1 MAIEL
6 RYESE
11 ASPSAS
17 EYGASLFSI
26 DSIGKR
32 PAYSG
37 FTTPGSTRD
46 VNQQADIT
54 SNLAAKNLALLSFGS
69 YFDAN
74 LFGLNHRCH
83 HDILP
88 DKFHTCSHPYHSSYN
103 EGNLPLLLFRL
114 EAPKESHSEP
124 IGYLVENG
132 KVVLDYQG
140 NPVRNFPFLPRYI
153 SVKPSGWL
161 VEFWMRS
168 DTRLTYRDI
177 KARMTAK
184 NEELPSDN
192 VLNMRR
198 ERDARKPL
206 GLSCWTARRG
216 GITKAELERVER
228 LSSENVKYNT
238 SLKVRFDLQPAALES
253 RSFDPN
259 AMPQYYPLDIFLDH
273 PNELHNAGHR
283 LEDSI
288 ELLFRLQVLASD
300 LGLNDWKDLPENE
313 LPQWWP
319 KAKGKANADLTSVN
333 QSQLSSASGS
343 VLSTPRSVSKR
354 RMSWKTPPK
363 SRLSV
368 AFTAETPECPTQ
380 SASPFMNAISPSAD
394 FFTGDTVGATG
405 YTDQFDTI
413 AHRTDI
419 NNALAAN
426 YSELGMHQ
434 PLQGLGVHQLWTSPI
449 SGLNGQNVEIATA
462 YNESTVVS
470 RQANF
475 FPAPFQGCLDDYH
488 LFDGPY
494 ISGYSTPYNQAASTE
509 HLDNI
514 AMQIDQRCRASNYPQ
529 GINKFSP
536 SPSQFRAPSSLS
548 IRRNHAHKVNTS
560 TGEIMTRNNPF
571 PWRRHQ
577 RNMSSQRSF
586 ENFLRDNLPY

>member
-54 SNLAAKNLALLSFGS
+54 SNLAAKNLALL
-69 YFDAN
+69 Y
-74 LFGLNHRCH
+74 
-83 HDILP
+83 DILP

-114 EAPKESHSEP
+114 EAPKESQSEP

-177 KARMTAK
+177 KARMTAE

-259 AMPQYYPLDIFLDH
+259 AMPQYYPLDIFL
-273 PNELHNAGHR
+273 G
-283 LEDSI
+283 
-288 ELLFRLQVLASD
+288 
-300 LGLNDWKDLPENE
+300 
-313 LPQWWP
+313 
-319 KAKGKANADLTSVN
+319 
-333 QSQLSSASGS
+333 
-343 VLSTPRSVSKR
+343 
-354 RMSWKTPPK
+354 PP
-363 SRLSV
+363 
-368 AFTAETPECPTQ
+368 
-380 SASPFMNAISPSAD
+380 
-394 FFTGDTVGATG
+394 
-405 YTDQFDTI
+405 
-413 AHRTDI
+413 
-419 NNALAAN
+419 
-426 YSELGMHQ
+426 
-434 PLQGLGVHQLWTSPI
+434 
-449 SGLNGQNVEIATA
+449 
-462 YNESTVVS
+462 
-470 RQANF
+470 
-475 FPAPFQGCLDDYH
+475 
-488 LFDGPY
+488 
-494 ISGYSTPYNQAASTE
+494 
-509 HLDNI
+509 
-514 AMQIDQRCRASNYPQ
+514 
-529 GINKFSP
+529 
-536 SPSQFRAPSSLS
+536 
-548 IRRNHAHKVNTS
+548 
-560 TGEIMTRNNPF
+560 
-571 PWRRHQ
+571 
-577 RNMSSQRSF
+577 
-586 ENFLRDNLPY
+586 